1 MKKRVLSMLLVL
13 VMVCIKLPIAGHA
26 EGPVTLVSHGIAE
39 ITDRGNV
46 LLNLTSEAV
55 FEKFAFGDVVTV
67 TMGDLTVDMPI
78 LDGYSVDAGLPEI
91 YMYDRAGKKEV
102 RLVCNMQKF
111 ASVYHIAYQPDA
123 MGNPT
128 EWVYNEGFSA
138 DMDVTITMK
147 EKAGYLKEYQIR
159 SMVYTDN
166 REDYP
171 NLTDEEF
178 GNFRMVSVGEIAPG
192 VLYRSASPIH
202 AGRGRNTYVDAAA
215 QQAGVTVFFN
225 LVNSEE
231 DEAQEEGFAGSY
243 YAQQKRICVA
253 ATMDFTLDENRQKL
267 ADGLRFMAENPGVYD
282 IFCKEGKDRT
292 GYVLV
297 LLEGLM
303 SATAE
308 EMERDYMLSFY
319 NYYGTEP
326 GSEAY
331 DYLINGNFVKITQMN
346 MGADPRDSDFQQ
358 KVESYLKELGLTD
371 AEITQLKT
379 NLAGGKA
386 PAQETEITEE
396 PTAEET
402 VEEKIS
408 ETQAPTAP
416 AVTKSGDRNPVS
428 IVIALVLLV
437 GLSWLAWKR
446 KK

>member
-1 MKKRVLSMLLVL
+1 MKKRVLSVLLVL
-13 VMVCIKLPIAGHA
+13 VMVCIMLPIAGHA
-26 EGPVTLVSHGIAE
+26 EEPVTLVSHGIAE

-46 LLNLTSEAV
+46 LLNVTSEAV

-67 TMGDLTVDMPI
+67 TMGELCVDMPI

-128 EWVYNEGFSA
+128 QWIYNEGFSA

-159 SMVYTDN
+159 SMIYTDN

-171 NLTDEEF
+171 NLTNAEF
-178 GNFRMVSVGEIAPG
+178 GNFRMVAMGEIAPG
-192 VLYRSASPIH
+192 ALYRSASPIH
-202 AGRGRNTYVDAAA
+202 AGRGRNAYVDAAA

-231 DEAQEEGFAGSY
+231 DEALEEGFAGSY
-243 YAQQKRICVA
+243 YAQQKHVCVA

-267 ADGLRFMAENPGVYD
+267 AQGLRFMAENPGVYD

-303 SATAE
+303 GATAE
-308 EMERDYMLSFY
+308 EMEHDYMLSFY

-346 MGADPRDSDFQQ
+346 MGADPREPDFRQ
-358 KVESYLKELGLTD
+358 KVETYLKELGLTD

-386 PAQETEITEE
+386 PTQETEA
-396 PTAEET
+396 AEET
-402 VEEKIS
+402 TEETTAATVP
-408 ETQAPTAP
+408 ETQEPAAPTVSQSSDA
-416 AVTKSGDRNPVS
+416 NPVG
-428 IVIALVLLV
+428 IIIALILLA
-437 GLSWLAWKR
+437 GLSWLAWK
-446 KK
+446 KKK